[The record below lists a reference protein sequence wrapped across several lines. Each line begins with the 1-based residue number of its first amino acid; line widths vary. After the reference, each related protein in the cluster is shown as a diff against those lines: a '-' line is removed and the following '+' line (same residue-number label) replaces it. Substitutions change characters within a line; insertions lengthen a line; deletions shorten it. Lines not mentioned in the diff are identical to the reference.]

1 MCSVSSALTPS
12 MLVALMAPLVLEMRR
27 EVMLVGLPPPLALAL
42 LAPPPPLLLAL
53 ALTPLLLAV

>member
-1 MCSVSSALTPS
+1 

-53 ALTPLLLAV
+53 ALTLLLLPM